1 MSATGGILVEFAK
14 YFDKN
19 GVSKEI
25 PVAIAFSVVSNLLP
39 FKALAGDYEQLFI
52 FGDSLSDNG
61 NLYRLTGGT
70 IPLSPPYFQGR
81 FSNGPVWVEILGS
94 YFNIDANE
102 TTNYAVG
109 GSTSGNTNVLSE
121 SLIIPLPALSSQIN
135 NFTSAPVTPS
145 SNALFILWAGAN
157 DYLIQPIEKRATNT
171 QVVVNNLSN
180 AITILI
186 NKGARNII
194 VPNLPDLGKTPQ
206 ERSLG
211 TADSTTTLI
220 KSHNS
225 NLNTALQ
232 EIARTRNVN
241 IIPLDIHALFDE
253 VIDQP
258 DRYGLTNIN
267 DPCFDQQART
277 ICSNPDEYL
286 FWDNVHPTDRG
297 HKFIAEYTE
306 AVLNAPVAI
315 VPQAEIAL
323 HVAQRQAQLID
334 DRLSALQNPSH
345 TQSTDRWGVFVNGDV
360 NLGSQDASE
369 HHPDYDY
376 KTGSATVGVDYSV
389 TDKLAVG
396 VALGVVNNET
406 ELHQNQS
413 DIEIDGYAVSVYSNY
428 VQNNFY
434 TNAVISYGNNDFDIQ
449 RQIDFDHRTAT
460 AKTDGTQFSVNLN
473 SGYIARSGNISYGP
487 TLGLKYDRININ
499 GYTETGAGSLNIKVD
514 DQQAESFIVS
524 VGTQAAV
531 ELKTSFGSVIP
542 NIHASYE
549 YQFAPTHRTI
559 TTELVTQP
567 GIPMRTQTSEPD
579 RDYFKLSAGTQI
591 LFSQNFAGTINYE
604 IMIGRE
610 DVSNNTIKGE
620 IRYQF

>member
-1 MSATGGILVEFAK
+1 M
-14 YFDKN
+14 
-19 GVSKEI
+19 SKEI

-39 FKALAGDYEQLFI
+39 FKALAGDYDHLFI

-61 NLYRLTGGT
+61 NLYRITGGT

-81 FSNGPVWVEILGS
+81 FSNGPVWVEVLGS
-94 YFNIDANE
+94 YLNIDAND
-102 TTNYAVG
+102 TNNYAAG

-121 SLIIPLPALSSQIN
+121 SLLIPLPSLSSQIN
-135 NFTSAPVTPS
+135 DFASASVTPS

-157 DYLIQPIEKRATNT
+157 DYLIQPREKRATNT
-171 QVVVNNLSN
+171 QIVVNNLSN
-180 AITILI
+180 AITTLI

-206 ERSLG
+206 ERSQG
-211 TADSTTTLI
+211 TAESTTAAI

-225 NLNTALQ
+225 NLNSALQ
-232 EIARTRNVN
+232 EIAKNRNVN
-241 IIPLDIHALFDE
+241 IIPLDINALFNE

-267 DPCFDQQART
+267 YPCFDQQAGT
-277 ICSNPDEYL
+277 ICPNPDEYL

-297 HKFIAEYTE
+297 HQFIAEYTD

-323 HVAQRQAQLID
+323 HIAQRQAQLID
-334 DRLSALQNPSH
+334 DRLSALQNTSQ
-345 TQSTDRWGVFVNGDV
+345 TQSTDRRGVFVNGDV

-369 HHPDYDY
+369 HHPDYNY
-376 KTGSATVGVDYSV
+376 RTGGATVGFDYGV

-406 ELHQNQS
+406 ELHQNQG

-428 VQNNFY
+428 VEKNFY
-434 TNAVISYGNNDFDIQ
+434 SNAVISYGNNDFDIQ

-460 AKTDGTQFSVNLN
+460 AKTDGTQFSVNLK

-487 TLGLKYDRININ
+487 TFSLKYDRINID

-514 DQQAESFIVS
+514 DQQTESFIVS

-567 GIPMRTQTSEPD
+567 GIPMRTQTSESD

-591 LFSQNFAGTINYE
+591 LFSKNFASAINYE

-610 DVSNNTIKGE
+610 DFSNNAIKGE

>member
-1 MSATGGILVEFAK
+1 MSKQIQ
-14 YFDKN
+14 
-19 GVSKEI
+19 
-25 PVAIAFSVVSNLLP
+25 VAIAFSVVSNLLP
-39 FKALAGDYEQLFI
+39 FKALAGDYDQLFI

-61 NLYRLTGGT
+61 NLYRITGGT

-81 FSNGPVWVEILGS
+81 FSNGPVWVEVLGS
-94 YFNIDANE
+94 YLNIDANE

-121 SLIIPLPALSSQIN
+121 SLIISLPSLSSQIN
-135 NFTSAPVTPS
+135 NFASAPVTPN

-171 QVVVNNLSN
+171 QVVVNNLSQ
-180 AITILI
+180 AITTLI

-206 ERSLG
+206 ERSLE
-211 TADSTTTLI
+211 TADSTTAAI

-225 NLNTALQ
+225 NLNSALQ
-232 EIARTRNVN
+232 EIAKNRNVN
-241 IIPLDIHALFDE
+241 IIPLDIHALFNE

-267 DPCFDQQART
+267 DPCFNQQAGT
-277 ICSNPDEYL
+277 ICPNPDEFL

-297 HKFIAEYTE
+297 HQFIAEYTE
-306 AVLNAPVAI
+306 AVLDAPVAI

-323 HVAQRQAQLID
+323 HLAQRQVQLID
-334 DRLSALQNPSH
+334 DRLSALQNTSQ
-345 TQSTDRWGVFVNGDV
+345 TQSKEKWGVFVNGDV
-360 NLGSQDASE
+360 NFGSQDDSE

-376 KTGSATVGVDYSV
+376 KTGGATVGVDYSV

-396 VALGVVNNET
+396 VALGVVNNKT
-406 ELHQNQS
+406 ELHQNQG

-434 TNAVISYGNNDFDIQ
+434 SNAVISYGNNDFDIQ

-460 AKTDGTQFSVNLN
+460 AKTDGTQFSINLN

-487 TLGLKYDRININ
+487 ILGLKYDRINIH
-499 GYTETGAGSLNIKVD
+499 GYAETGAGSLNIKVD

-559 TTELVTQP
+559 TTQLVTQP

-591 LFSQNFAGTINYE
+591 LFSQNFAGAINYE
-604 IMIGRE
+604 MMIGRE
-610 DVSNNTIKGE
+610 DVSNNVIKGE

>member
-1 MSATGGILVEFAK
+1 M
-14 YFDKN
+14 
-19 GVSKEI
+19 SKEI

-267 DPCFDQQART
+267 DPCFDQQAGT